1 MEKFSLQECS
11 PTDQQAFKDGLKELL
26 DKLSL
31 NLVINIIKVPVGI
44 KLEDGS
50 VKNVFADEPTIILQ
64 KKVVIPDTS
73 EPEASKITD
82 VEATPTVSPFVAQ
95 PNTDEPNTTN

>member
-1 MEKFSLQECS
+1 MEKFSLQEAS
-11 PTDQQAFKDGLKELL
+11 VTDQQSFKDGLKELL
-26 DKLSL
+26 DKLEL

-64 KKVVIPDTS
+64 KKVAIPDTS
-73 EPEASKITD
+73 EPEASKVVD
-82 VEATPTVSPFVAQ
+82 VEATPTISPFVKQA
-95 PNTDEPNTTN
+95 PTE